1 MKTKSEFSKI
11 KWGSFLF
18 PLALGAMLHA
28 TTARAATLNVV
39 VAGFYG
45 GNSLSSGSIDSPA
58 LLPVGSSADFG
69 VFYSGSSFTSSSAIA
84 SALTSITTDSAM
96 QSFRSANGWVSF
108 GTVTVPTTSGNFR
121 MLWDLNSAS
130 IGPGFGTEF
139 DLNPTTGAL
148 NGINLVGKI
157 PYVWI
162 QTAGTNTEYGV
173 FVSNQAF
180 ANAGFGALTQVDL
193 SDTGDSAT
201 GVRALFGSVNID
213 GSGITTQA
221 IPEPVTAHLALA
233 GFGLLSLFRKRKT
246 KLKS

>member
-1 MKTKSEFSKI
+1 MKTKSEFAKVR
-11 KWGSFLF
+11 WGSFLF
-18 PLALGAMLHA
+18 PLVLGAMLQA
-28 TTARAATLNVV
+28 TTAKAATLNVV
-39 VAGFYG
+39 VAGYFG
-45 GNSLSSGSIDSPA
+45 GNSLSTGA

-84 SALTSITTDSAM
+84 SALSSITTDSAM

-108 GTVTVPTTSGNFR
+108 GTVTVPTTNGNFR

-130 IGPGFGTEF
+130 AGPGFGTEF
-139 DLNPTTGAL
+139 NLNPTTGAL

-162 QTAGTNTEYGV
+162 QTAGANTEYGV

-246 KLKS
+246 TYKS